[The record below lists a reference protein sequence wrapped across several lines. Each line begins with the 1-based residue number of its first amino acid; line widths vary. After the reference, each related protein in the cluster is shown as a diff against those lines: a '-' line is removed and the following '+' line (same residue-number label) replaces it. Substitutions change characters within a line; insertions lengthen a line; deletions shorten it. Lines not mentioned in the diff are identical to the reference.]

1 MRHVPALVR
10 RELSAYFLGPMAYLI
25 LLAFQF
31 IALVNFIELM
41 ETLGRP
47 RSAFPGTDDPINLY
61 IPGSVGFWIALL
73 IAVPLLTMRLV
84 AEERRSGTLE
94 TLLTVPVTEVEVIVS
109 KWLAGALM
117 YLALLL
123 PFFFYLPFLYHFGK
137 YEFDP
142 GPVLGLAIGL
152 GSMGLM
158 FVAIGL
164 FFSSLTKNQ
173 IVAAIGTFAAMFVV
187 LILAM
192 VQYGTALRRSSAWG
206 ETLRYLTVVS
216 QLREFAAGQVDL
228 RYLALHLS
236 IAAFFVWLAVQVL
249 RVKRES

>member
-1 MRHVPALVR
+1 MRHVPALLL

-41 ETLGRP
+41 ETLGR
-47 RSAFPGTDDPINLY
+47 SQSVFPSGDDPINLY

-73 IAVPLLTMRLV
+73 VAIPLLTMRLL

-94 TLLTVPVTEVEVIVS
+94 TLLTVPVTEVEVVVA
-109 KWLAGALM
+109 KWLAGVLM

-123 PFFFYLPFLYHFGK
+123 PFFVYLPFLHHFGQ
-137 YEFDP
+137 YPFDL
-142 GPVLGLAIGL
+142 GPVAGLAIGL
-152 GSMGLM
+152 TSMGLM

-164 FFSSLTKNQ
+164 FFSALTKNQ
-173 IVAAIGTFAAMFVV
+173 IVAAIGTFAALFVI

-192 VQYGTALRRSSAWG
+192 IQYGTALRRASAWG

-216 QLREFAAGQVDL
+216 QLREFAAGQVDC
-228 RYLALHLS
+228 RYLALHFS
-236 IAAFFVWLAVQVL
+236 IAVFFVWLAIQVL